1 MMKNWL
7 IERIPA
13 LMIAAVVIIVCTGES
28 IIDWVLL

>member
-1 MMKNWL
+1 MKKWI
-7 IERIPA
+7 IEQVPA